1 MAYMA
6 INAAPLLMITFS
18 LYVANASNP
27 SKPSIATILRPHP
40 SSLFVSSFAI
50 IRRRRKSHIGAQS
63 ALKATNHSFNSR
75 DFDEHGNS
83 IIQNKIIDGM
93 ITIQLINTG
102 DMEEIDKMSQ
112 FCIDAFY
119 NDDSEGMGLFSRKW
133 KDIRLTALQKAQIMD
148 LLLPHSG
155 NRCVYIAKK
164 SNKNEVHGKNVAHLL
179 VFQ

>member
-1 MAYMA
+1 
-6 INAAPLLMITFS
+6 
-18 LYVANASNP
+18 
-27 SKPSIATILRPHP
+27 
-40 SSLFVSSFAI
+40 
-50 IRRRRKSHIGAQS
+50 
-63 ALKATNHSFNSR
+63 
-75 DFDEHGNS
+75 
-83 IIQNKIIDGM
+83 M

-164 SNKNEVHGKNVAHLL
+164 SNKNEVHECSFVGVPITHAQRFFTHLRKISPKKLLGVAK
-179 VFQ
+179 